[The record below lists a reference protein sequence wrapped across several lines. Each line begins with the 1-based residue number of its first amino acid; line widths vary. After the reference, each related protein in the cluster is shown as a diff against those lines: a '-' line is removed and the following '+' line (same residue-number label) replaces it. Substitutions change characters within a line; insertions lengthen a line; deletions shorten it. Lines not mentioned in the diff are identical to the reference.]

1 MLSALKTTEPSVL
14 IEEGFY
20 WGGGVNIFRHSFAEI
35 DKKFFFERELILS
48 GVVNSWKLITFKDNY
63 FF

>member
-20 WGGGVNIFRHSFAEI
+20 LGGGLIYLNIVLPKLT
-35 DKKFFFERELILS
+35 KKNFFERELILS